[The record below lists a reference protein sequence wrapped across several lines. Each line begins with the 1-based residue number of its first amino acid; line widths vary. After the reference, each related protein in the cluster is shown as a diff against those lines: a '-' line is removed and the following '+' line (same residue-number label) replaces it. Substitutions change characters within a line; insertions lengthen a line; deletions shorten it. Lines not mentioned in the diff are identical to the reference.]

1 MTATAFAETVRQ
13 LVLDVPSGQPVDMH
27 EVLTDRVGTEF
38 WVRFRFLA
46 PRIARD
52 GGSIGFAEAEP
63 DLEHL
68 CKAVALPYL
77 AEHAL
82 QADIVTITLLD
93 RPVPF
98 GVADAEATQFIDVFR
113 VSSGACV
120 WEGL

>member
-1 MTATAFAETVRQ
+1 MSMMPAISFAETARE

-27 EVLTDRVGTEF
+27 EVLTDRVGDEV

-46 PRIARD
+46 PWIARS

-82 QADIVTITLLD
+82 AADIVSITLLD
-93 RPVPF
+93 REP
-98 GVADAEATQFIDVFR
+98 
-113 VSSGACV
+113 
-120 WEGL
+120 